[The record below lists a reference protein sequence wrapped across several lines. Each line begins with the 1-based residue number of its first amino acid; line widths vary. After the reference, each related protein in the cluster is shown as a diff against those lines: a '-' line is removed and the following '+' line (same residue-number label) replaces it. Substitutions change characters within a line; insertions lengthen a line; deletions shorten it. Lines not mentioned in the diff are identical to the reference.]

1 MKLSFHK
8 NHRYL
13 FGVIFFGFLGLT
25 ALVTIIPGIW
35 VQEHN
40 YPLPNS
46 RPLTAQEQRGMD
58 VYVAEGCLY
67 CHTQMVRPLDVDRPF
82 GRPSAPGDYARLKP
96 QDIWRMTPAVL
107 GTERTGPDLS
117 DVTKRLPSDT
127 WHYIHL
133 YNPRAV
139 VKASVMQAYPWLFEI
154 KERPT
159 PEDVVVPIPQEYA
172 PSKGKVVAAQKAKD
186 LVAYLLS
193 LNQVPVEES
202 EPGAQPPAR
211 GGAETGPGPQ
221 VYASRCASC
230 HQANGEG
237 IPGTFPPLKGDPV
250 VIDKNPERHVDAVLH
265 GFHGAAIGGVKYGA
279 PMPAFAQV
287 LSDEEIAAVIN
298 HERTNWG
305 NNAPSITP
313 QYVAGR
319 RYHKAEAGEEQRRT
333 R

>member
-1 MKLSFHK
+1 
-8 NHRYL
+8 
-13 FGVIFFGFLGLT
+13 VIFFGFVGLT
-25 ALVTIIPGIW
+25 AIVTIVPGIW

-40 YPLPNS
+40 YPLPGS
-46 RPLTAQEQRGMD
+46 RPLTAQEQRGMN

-67 CHTQMVRPLDVDRPF
+67 CHTQMVRPLDVDKSF

-96 QDIWRMTPAVL
+96 QDVWRMTPEIL

-117 DVTKRLPSDT
+117 DVARRLPSDT

-139 VKASVMQAYPWLFEI
+139 VKGSVMQAYPWLFEV
-154 KERPT
+154 KQNPA
-159 PEDVVVPIPQEYA
+159 PEDVVVPVPQGYA
-172 PSKGKVVAAQKAKD
+172 PREGKVVAAQKAKD

-193 LNQVPVEES
+193 LKQAPIAETET
-202 EPGAQPPAR
+202 GAQAR
-211 GGAETGPGPQ
+211 PSAAGGAAAGGGAG

-230 HQANGEG
+230 HQTNGEG

-250 VIDKNPERHVDAVLH
+250 VIDKNPERHVDVVLH
-265 GFHGAAIGGVKYGA
+265 GLQGAAIGGAKYGS

-305 NNAPSITP
+305 NSAPTVTP
-313 QYVAGR
+313 QYVAER
-319 RYHKAEAGEEQRRT
+319 REHKAKTGEEHR
-333 R
+333 